1 MQHSQVSVAFC
12 DSRWANQGP
21 VLDREGVHDQHQPT
35 KSSSYRSPRVPVS
48 ATLEMSDAV
57 VATNA
62 GKTDPVKEREK
73 QPHDSPPPVVVIRLK
88 DVITRTGLSRSAV
101 YDRLDPDS
109 KRHDPSFPSQIRLG
123 ASGRA
128 VGWISN
134 ELDGWLQLQVTSRHT
149 AKLGGRK
156 L

>member
-1 MQHSQVSVAFC
+1 M
-12 DSRWANQGP
+12 
-21 VLDREGVHDQHQPT
+21 DREGVYDQHQPT
-35 KSSSYRSPRVPVS
+35 KSSSYRSPRVPVN

-73 QPHDSPPPVVVIRLK
+73 QPHDSPTPVVVIRLK

-109 KRHDPSFPSQIRLG
+109 KRHDPSFPLQIRLG

-149 AKLGGRK
+149 ANLGGRK